1 MEVFPTMITPYK
13 KDGTID
19 YDTAVKYVDWYFE
32 NGMTGIFSVCQSS
45 EIFFLSLEE
54 KVKLNSVVYKRAKE
68 LEKIHGKK
76 FTVVSSGHTS
86 YCIEDQAKELNAIWE
101 SGTDALIFITNRL
114 DPNNEGDDVFIE
126 NGKKLLS
133 LLPPEA
139 KLGLYEC
146 PYPYK
151 RLMTPKIIDWCI
163 ETGRFYYTKD
173 TCCDLP
179 TIAQRA
185 KQLKGTKFQ
194 NLNANCQTLLES
206 LRAGCDG
213 YCGIMANYHPKL
225 YAWLCKNYEKY
236 PKEAELVQGVI
247 GNFGFTE
254 TGVAYPLSAKYHM
267 NLCGIPTEVY
277 ARVRHSAD
285 LNDYGKDC
293 MKQMKLVT
301 DYVEKLI
308 ENLN

>member
-1 MEVFPTMITPYK
+1 MDIFTTMITPFNN
-13 KDGTID
+13 DGSVD
-19 YDTAVKYVDWYFE
+19 LKTAEKYVDWYFE
-32 NGMTGIFSVCQSS
+32 NEMTGIFSICQSS

-68 LEKIHGKK
+68 LEAKHGRE
-76 FTVVSSGHTS
+76 FAVVSSGHTS
-86 YCIEDQAKELNAIWE
+86 FSIEEQAKELNAVWN

-126 NGKKLLS
+126 NGKKLLK
-133 LLPPEA
+133 LLPSEA

-151 RLMTPKIIDWCI
+151 RLMTPKIIDWCM

-173 TCCDLP
+173 TCCDINV
-179 TIAQRA
+179 IAQRA
-185 KQLKGTKFQ
+185 KQLKGTHFK
-194 NLNANCQTLLES
+194 NLNANCQTLLQS

-225 YAWLCKNYEKY
+225 YSWLCKNYEKY

-254 TGVAYPLSAKYHM
+254 TGIPYPLSAKYHM
-267 NLCGIPTEVY
+267 NLCGIPTENY
-277 ARVRHSAD
+277 SRVRHSCD
-285 LNDYGKDC
+285 LNEYSKDC
-293 MKQMKLVT
+293 LKQMKQVT
-301 DYVEKLI
+301 DYIEGLVDKL
-308 ENLN
+308 N